1 MNIEYAIFESV
12 FETDNDSVTSLVWR
26 LCLDS
31 VDVSVWETV
40 AISVIGPV
48 KDSSGD
54 NIRNYV
60 RETINEYE
68 YLQTN

>member
-1 MNIEYAIFESV
+1 MNIQNEIYGSV
-12 FETDNDSVTSLVWR
+12 FETANDSVPRLVWG
-26 LCLDS
+26 LCIDS
-31 VDVSVWETV
+31 IDNSVWETV